1 MIPQRKRRKYCG
13 VIKCLLLKDA
23 LTGAFVF
30 CRWLWKAKGMAF
42 VCVVLID
49 SREQNACTQN
59 QLPIRQAKLTSSD
72 QSTHAYSSL
81 NPKINQILKI

>member
-13 VIKCLLLKDA
+13 VIKCLLLKNT

-30 CRWLWKAKGMAF
+30 CRWVWKAKGLAS

-49 SREQNACTQN
+49 SRKQNVYTQN
-59 QLPIRQAKLTSSD
+59 QLLIREAKLTSSD
-72 QSTHAYSSL
+72 QSTHAYSS
-81 NPKINQILKI
+81 

>member
-13 VIKCLLLKDA
+13 VIKCLLLKNT

-30 CRWLWKAKGMAF
+30 CRWVWKAKGLAC

-49 SREQNACTQN
+49 SRKQNVYTQN
-59 QLPIRQAKLTSSD
+59 QLLIR
-72 QSTHAYSSL
+72 
-81 NPKINQILKI
+81 